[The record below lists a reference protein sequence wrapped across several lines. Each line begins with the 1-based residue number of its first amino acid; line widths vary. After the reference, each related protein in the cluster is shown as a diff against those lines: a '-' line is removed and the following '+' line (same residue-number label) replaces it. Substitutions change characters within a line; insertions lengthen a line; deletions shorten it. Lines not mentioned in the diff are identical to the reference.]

1 MNDSIKKTYYNTI
14 HLWGRLTLF
23 ASIILFLGIGCYLS
37 FIRGYHPGWEAILT
51 AFFGVAAMVGHT
63 WINISDQILY
73 LLLMGPAATYMAQLT
88 GNVKNMRLP
97 SALAAC
103 AMLDEE
109 EDRCKRDILATF
121 GVAGSVV
128 VNTTFLILL
137 VMAGRFLIQIL
148 PPSVISGLN
157 YIVPALFGAIFGQ
170 FALKNI
176 PMAVT
181 SLTVVLIVFQIT
193 VIPDFL
199 RAFTAILLS
208 IAINILIHIKRAQH
222 RNKNKNS

>member
-1 MNDSIKKTYYNTI
+1 MEDSVKKTYYDTI
-14 HLWGRLTLF
+14 HLWGRLTLS
-23 ASIILFLGIGCYLS
+23 ASVVLFLGIGCYLS
-37 FIRGYHPGWEAILT
+37 FIRGYHPGWDAVLT

-63 WINISDQILY
+63 WVNISDQVLY

-103 AMLDEE
+103 AALEDG

-121 GVAGSVV
+121 GVAGSVI
-128 VNTTFLILL
+128 VNTSFLILL
-137 VMAGRFLIQIL
+137 VMAGRFLIKIL
-148 PPSVISGLN
+148 PVSMLSSLN

-170 FALKNI
+170 FSLKNI

-181 SLTVVLIVFQIT
+181 SLAAVLVVFNIT
-193 VIPDFL
+193 AIPAFL
-199 RAFTAILLS
+199 RAFTAIILA
-208 IAINILIHIKRAQH
+208 IAVNILIYRQKARGTN
-222 RNKNKNS
+222 NKKE